1 MKNIKKLIAAGFR
14 VYLLDID
21 REFEEPKA
29 ETRFE
34 EDDVSPREKRSYAKN
49 KEFVERI
56 VNKSKDLKKR
66 INWKTINKIKGFRE
80 DGMTSEECAVS
91 MALPLET
98 INKYWVD

>member
-34 EDDVSPREKRSYAKN
+34 EDDVSPN